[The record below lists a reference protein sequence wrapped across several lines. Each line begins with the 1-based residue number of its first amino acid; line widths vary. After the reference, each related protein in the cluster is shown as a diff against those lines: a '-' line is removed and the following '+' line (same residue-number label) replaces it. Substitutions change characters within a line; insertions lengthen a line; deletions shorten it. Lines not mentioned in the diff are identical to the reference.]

1 MILCDSKINIS
12 FLENIASKL
21 SDQDVELVFVDDHNM
36 QQINKEQRNIDKSTD
51 VLSFPLHKLPNLPLG
66 SIVINLDLAKQMALK
81 FNHSLNDEIS
91 LLFIHAMLHLLG
103 FDHEIDNGEMRLK
116 EIELINFFN
125 LSNSLIVRNEI

>member
-81 FNHSLNDEIS
+81 FNHSLNNEIS